1 MKVICNFHY
10 EIDGSML
17 PGARFSDCLFRNLLQ
32 GTATQ
37 RRKTPYRNTLHGRY
51 IVSDENGSTDT
62 LIVFNKGYRIGKD
75 DVASLSDSLV
85 LKQYKGYYF
94 INIRD
99 DVAWYLR
106 IVKQEKNGN
115 ILYMAMPEA
124 TSEYKGGIFKD
135 VLSLDVPVAETEVEG
150 KTHYIIDPSP
160 KKLLELIRKGYFGEQ
175 TFKKID

>member
-1 MKVICNFHY
+1 MKSMVPCFLGLVFLIACSEICY
-10 EIDGSML
+10 KEPQPKGVKPLTEI
-17 PGARFSDCLFRNLLQ
+17 PG
-32 GTATQ
+32 
-37 RRKTPYRNTLHGRY
+37 KLHGRY

-106 IVKQEKNGN
+106 IMKQEKNGN

>member
-1 MKVICNFHY
+1 MVPCFLGLVFLIACSEICY
-10 EIDGSML
+10 KEPQPKGVKPLTEI
-17 PGARFSDCLFRNLLQ
+17 PG
-32 GTATQ
+32 
-37 RRKTPYRNTLHGRY
+37 KLHGRY

>member
-1 MKVICNFHY
+1 MKSMVPCFLGLVFLIACSEICY
-10 EIDGSML
+10 KEPQPKGVKPLTEI
-17 PGARFSDCLFRNLLQ
+17 PG
-32 GTATQ
+32 
-37 RRKTPYRNTLHGRY
+37 KLHGRY

>member
-1 MKVICNFHY
+1 MKWIIPCFLVLLFLISCSEICY
-10 EIDGSML
+10 KEPQPKGVRPLTEI
-17 PGARFSDCLFRNLLQ
+17 PG
-32 GTATQ
+32 
-37 RRKTPYRNTLHGRY
+37 KLHGRY
-51 IVSDENGSTDT
+51 MVSDENGSVDT

-85 LKQYKGYYF
+85 LKYHKGFYF

-106 IVKQEKNGN
+106 VVKQEKNGD
-115 ILYMAMPEA
+115 IRYMAMPEA

-135 VLSLDVPVAETEVEG
+135 VLARDIPVAETEVDG

-160 KKLLELIRKGYFGEQ
+160 KKLLELIRKEYFNDQ